1 MKKVLTILAA
11 AIVAGS
17 AMGQADTLQWYNTT
31 DFVGP
36 TPALPLLPSS
46 LLDGSVGAMVQ
57 LIRVVSGVD
66 AQPSSSGD
74 FAGNGI
80 MGDDQVLNTSWV
92 GISVGDNQPFMF
104 NSASFASLGVA
115 GADSVYVRTYAQ
127 PTSGGGNAP
136 APYDFGGGQIGWYY
150 SDSVAQQV
158 STLPN
163 SGGFYDYTFDVDET
177 SDWTFVAVPE
187 PSTMI
192 LAGVGV
198 AFLAARRRMRR
209 S

>member
-1 MKKVLTILAA
+1 MKKVMTMVAA
-11 AIVAGS
+11 AMLAGG
-17 AMGQADTLQWYNTT
+17 AMAQDTLQWYNTI

-36 TPALPLLPSS
+36 TPALPLIPADLSDSS
-46 LLDGSVGAMVQ
+46 IGSLVQ
-57 LIRVVSGVD
+57 LIRVVGSVD
-66 AQPSSSGD
+66 AQPSSSAHFG
-74 FAGNGI
+74 GTGI
-80 MGDDQVLNTSWV
+80 QGDDTILNTSFV
-92 GISVGDNQPFMF
+92 GAGIGNNPNFY
-104 NSASFASLGVA
+104 NAATLASLGI
-115 GADSVYVRTYAQ
+115 GLTDSVYVRVYAQ

-136 APYDFGGGQIGWYY
+136 SAFDFGGGQNGWYFY
-150 SDSVAQQV
+150 DSAATQV

-163 SGGFYDYTFDVDET
+163 SGGFYDHTFEVDQT